1 MKKNITSAMPH
12 VSSGQ
17 TLLKPLCKFNALAV
31 MLAVDGCETSD
42 WESGTRR
49 LQPVGGVE
57 GWKTS
62 VNQGQRGPK
71 NDATEDEGL
80 SERT

>member
-1 MKKNITSAMPH
+1 
-12 VSSGQ
+12 
-17 TLLKPLCKFNALAV
+17 

-71 NDATEDEGL
+71 NDATEVEGL